1 MFSLKSATLT
11 RCRKNVNGRKRVF
24 HNFAIVILKLKT
36 TNNMKHITNV
46 LKTVLG
52 VAASFC
58 LANSAFAGNLS
69 GKSASDLAKMIRV
82 GWNLGNSLDATGR
95 GANAEESWGNP
106 RTTKEMI
113 NTVKEAGFNAVR
125 IPVSWSTHVSNNG
138 QYQFAIDGQWMA
150 RVKEVVNYAYDNGM
164 FVIINIHHDN
174 DQWHMF
180 PTNQYLDQ
188 SKKYVTDI
196 WTQVGREFADYDQ
209 HLIFETIN
217 EPRVVGDQYEW
228 YFDPA
233 NPTQTVREAIGCI
246 NQINQA
252 AVDAIRNAG
261 GNNMDR
267 LVGCPGY
274 VGSIDGL
281 TTSGFSVPNDKVSN
295 RLWLS
300 VHAYTPYDFCM
311 NPDKPNHS
319 WNQQFYYDI
328 EWLYNSLRDK
338 VMSKGCP
345 VYIGETSSSNYNN
358 LEDRKQWER
367 CFFGFSKN
375 YGIPCFLWDNN
386 SVNNTN
392 GAERHGYLNRNSL
405 QWYEPSLIQTI
416 METLGY
422 DPTSVKD
429 EIANEWNVYVEDK
442 AVIIKSN
449 VEIKNVDVVSINGTK
464 VASLVSGG
472 NECSVTVSHNGV
484 YIVVINTEN
493 GTSVKR
499 IIIK

>member
-1 MFSLKSATLT
+1 
-11 RCRKNVNGRKRVF
+11 
-24 HNFAIVILKLKT
+24 
-36 TNNMKHITNV
+36 
-46 LKTVLG
+46 
-52 VAASFC
+52 
-58 LANSAFAGNLS
+58 
-69 GKSASDLAKMIRV
+69 
-82 GWNLGNSLDATGR
+82 
-95 GANAEESWGNP
+95 
-106 RTTKEMI
+106 
-113 NTVKEAGFNAVR
+113 
-125 IPVSWSTHVSNNG
+125 
-138 QYQFAIDGQWMA
+138 
-150 RVKEVVNYAYDNGM
+150 
-164 FVIINIHHDN
+164 
-174 DQWHMF
+174 
-180 PTNQYLDQ
+180 
-188 SKKYVTDI
+188 
-196 WTQVGREFADYDQ
+196 
-209 HLIFETIN
+209 
-217 EPRVVGDQYEW
+217 
-228 YFDPA
+228 
-233 NPTQTVREAIGCI
+233 
-246 NQINQA
+246 
-252 AVDAIRNAG
+252 
-261 GNNMDR
+261 
-267 LVGCPGY
+267 
-274 VGSIDGL
+274 
-281 TTSGFSVPNDKVSN
+281 
-295 RLWLS
+295 
-300 VHAYTPYDFCM
+300 M

-375 YGIPCFLWDNN
+375 SGIPCFLWDNN